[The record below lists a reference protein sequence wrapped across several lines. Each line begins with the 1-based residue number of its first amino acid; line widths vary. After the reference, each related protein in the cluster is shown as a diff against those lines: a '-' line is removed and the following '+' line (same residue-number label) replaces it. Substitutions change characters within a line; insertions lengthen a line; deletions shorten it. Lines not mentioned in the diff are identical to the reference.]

1 MFIRS
6 TKRSQPIKA
15 PSVDPNFSAS
25 RSSKKSKAGVI
36 AGALI
41 GALVGVGGAILA
53 VFFYIRRRRQR
64 REQMNYVTSEDPK
77 VGLASPLG
85 FSEGVT
91 YEPYTGEQM
100 GSLVHDPHTFSDSTY
115 SNGRYSQDLQGQYG
129 PGISVT
135 STELGPSASQ
145 VGDNTTLSYTT
156 GDSSGMAATSHR
168 SGRAGS
174 SNTSMAKQSMVNEE
188 LRNEV
193 DNLRREMERIRQ
205 ERVDT
210 VDEAPPSYTDV
221 S

>member
-1 MFIRS
+1 M
-6 TKRSQPIKA
+6 
-15 PSVDPNFSAS
+15 
-25 RSSKKSKAGVI
+25 
-36 AGALI
+36 
-41 GALVGVGGAILA
+41 AI
-53 VFFYIRRRRQR
+53 FFYIRRRRQR

-77 VGLASPLG
+77 VALASPIG
-85 FSEGVT
+85 FSEGVA
-91 YEPYTGEQM
+91 YEPFRFSGEQ
-100 GSLVHDPHTFSDSTY
+100 HDPHTFSDSTY
-115 SNGRYSQDLQGQYG
+115 SDGRYSQDLQGQHRPG
-129 PGISVT
+129 PSMT

-168 SGRAGS
+168 SGRSGS
-174 SNTSMAKQSMVNEE
+174 ANTSVAKQSMVNEE

-205 ERVDT
+205 ERVAT